1 MRGETMLKENEHLE
15 PLGNGVE
22 IIVSDVHHFSTDT
35 ILLADFASPKASDCV
50 IELGTGCGTMPLLW
64 TREKRVKELFAVDIQ
79 EDCTDMLTRSIE
91 HNLEIGNQNQSCI
104 TVINSDL
111 KDLKGKCEFGH
122 FNVVV
127 CNPPYKLGGSGIKN
141 PELQKTLA
149 RHEESAT
156 LDDICYCASKLLQ
169 YSGRFCICQRPERLA
184 DVMESMRK
192 FSIEPKRLRF
202 VQQRLSKEPKLFLLE
217 GRYKGNRGFMQ
228 VQPVLFIEDSSG
240 DFSDEMKEIYGLYKE
255 GRI

>member
-1 MRGETMLKENEHLE
+1 MLKENERLE

-22 IIVSDVHHFSTDT
+22 IIVSDTHHFSTDT
-35 ILLADFASPKASDCV
+35 ILLANFANPKSSDCV

-64 TREKRVKELFAVDIQ
+64 TRQKRYKELFAVDIQ
-79 EDCTDMLTRSIE
+79 SECTDMLSRSIS
-91 HNLEIGNQNQSCI
+91 HNLEKGLEHQSCI

-122 FNVVV
+122 FNLVV
-127 CNPPYKLGGSGIKN
+127 CNPPYKLEGSGIKN
-141 PELQKTLA
+141 PEHQKTLA

-156 LDDICYCASKLLQ
+156 LDDICFCASKLLQ
-169 YSGRFCICQRPERLA
+169 YSGRFCICQRPERLC

-202 VQQRLSKEPKLFLLE
+202 VQQRMNKEPKLFLLE
-217 GRYKGNRGFMQ
+217 GRRNGNKGFMQ
-228 VQPVLFIEDSSG
+228 VLPTLFIEDGNG